1 MYKNIIIYAQIY
13 TLASLFPNL
22 NKYLLLLDTQIYIF
36 YLQLYNR
43 ENSIITRCCV
53 PYLAVYIFA
62 ELLKRVLFYIIIY
75 FKSNNINFAN
85 TDNIINRHYNNNINR
100 I

>member
-1 MYKNIIIYAQIY
+1 M
-13 TLASLFPNL
+13 
-22 NKYLLLLDTQIYIF
+22 NKYLFHTHTHRHTDIYI

-53 PYLAVYIFA
+53 PYLAVYIYA
-62 ELLKRVLFYIIIY
+62 ELLKRVLFYINIY
-75 FKSNNINFAN
+75 FKSNNINFVN
-85 TDNIINRHYNNNINR
+85 TDNIIKTHYINNINR